1 MNQTFIKKKLNV
13 NDSSSHA
20 KGFTAEGV
28 VSSQAHG
35 ISKGKEIVVLFSC
48 QHHCY

>member
-1 MNQTFIKKKLNV
+1 MNQTFIKKKLNM

-28 VSSQAHG
+28 VSSQAQG
-35 ISKGKEIVVLFSC
+35 T
-48 QHHCY
+48 